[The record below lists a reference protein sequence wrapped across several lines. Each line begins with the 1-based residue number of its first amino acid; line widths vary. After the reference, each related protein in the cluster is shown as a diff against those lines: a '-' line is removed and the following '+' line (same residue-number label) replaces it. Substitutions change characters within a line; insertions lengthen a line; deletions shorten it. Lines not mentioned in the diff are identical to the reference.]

1 MAAVSAA
8 TRGVVHCGTRRQ
20 EIGVAGPWHSPGMT
34 ATTETTT
41 RTGPGQIGFR
51 ITPAAMQGVDW
62 QILTETWA
70 LAGERDVFDAGWIS
84 DHLTDASRER
94 GGPAFE
100 SLTTLA
106 ALAHLVPGKWL
117 GVAVI
122 SNTFR
127 HPSVLAKSATVLDN
141 VTGGRF
147 MLGLGAGWHVGEHD
161 AFGIPLPEPRELF
174 DRLESSVKV
183 LRALFSDEARSDPG
197 VTLDDP
203 FFPLRGATNLP
214 SPIRPG
220 GPIAV
225 AGRWQAAW
233 DPVVGALRRWMG
245 DARQSTRRRRLFPR
259 VSRADLPGTRVGG
272 QGPRCVRV
280 RGTDRLRLDGRV
292 AAHSARLRTR
302 DASSRRNARDPWR
315 SRGRG
320 ARLSRRDGDRGRR
333 AAARVDRALVRHS
346 DATRVLAL
354 RTRRRPRRSS
364 AGP

>member
-1 MAAVSAA
+1 MHKLGLWRRFRPP
-8 TRGVVHCGTRRQ
+8 THRVVYRGTRRQ

-34 ATTETTT
+34 ATTVTTT

-70 LAGERDVFDAGWIS
+70 LAGERAVFDAGWIS

-117 GVAVI
+117 GVAVV

-147 MLGLGAGWHVGEHD
+147 LLGLGAGWHVGEHE
-161 AFGIPLPEPRELF
+161 ALGIPLPEPRELF

-220 GPIAV
+220 GPLLWLGVGKPRGIRLLARYADGWVMPGNRPGDVDYFRASRERICRALESEGRDPGAFGFAGQIACGSTAESRRTALDCGREMLR
-225 AGRWQAAW
+225 AGATHVILGVPA
-233 DPVVGALRRWMG
+233 VGALESLAAM
-245 DARQSTRRRRLFPR
+245 ATEVAEPLHESTE
-259 VSRADLPGTRVGG
+259 
-272 QGPRCVRV
+272 
-280 RGTDRLRLDGRV
+280 
-292 AAHSARLRTR
+292 
-302 DASSRRNARDPWR
+302 
-315 SRGRG
+315 
-320 ARLSRRDGDRGRR
+320 
-333 AAARVDRALVRHS
+333 
-346 DATRVLAL
+346 
-354 RTRRRPRRSS
+354 RSS
-364 AGP
+364 DTRAR